1 MEGNNKRAAILL
13 FLILLAG
20 LGVRFYGLGWGLP
33 YHFHS
38 TNFSWP
44 PTAKNCARPLRCPG

>member
-1 MEGNNKRAAILL
+1 MVRNSNKTAILL
-13 FLILLAG
+13 ILIVLAG

-38 TNFSWP
+38 DEFLLAAST
-44 PTAKNCARPLRCPG
+44 